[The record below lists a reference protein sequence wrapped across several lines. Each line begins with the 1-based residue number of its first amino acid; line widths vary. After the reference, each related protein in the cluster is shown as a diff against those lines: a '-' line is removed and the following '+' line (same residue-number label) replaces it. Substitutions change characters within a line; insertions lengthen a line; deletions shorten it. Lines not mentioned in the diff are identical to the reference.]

1 MYQTGDEARIKAA
14 RESIIKTLTGLAV
27 LVFSILILRII
38 GINILDVL
46 PVGSV

>member
-1 MYQTGDEARIKAA
+1 MKLDTFGNSKHVEFH
-14 RESIIKTLTGLAV
+14 IIKTLTGLAV